1 MAGNHSRI
9 VRRYLAVMRNVVFSL
24 DDPTGPFRVTDATVD
39 VIQALLSG
47 EPDLYGLKIAREIG
61 RPTGSIVPILM
72 RLESCGWV
80 TSEWEEANAR
90 GGPRRRFYRLHPD
103 CLGQALELVATRSK
117 PNRRQQVMGVPRLGL
132 ESGR

>member
-1 MAGNHSRI
+1 M
-9 VRRYLAVMRNVVFSL
+9 RY
-24 DDPTGPFRVTDATVD
+24 PFRVTDATVD
-39 VIQALLSG
+39 VIQVLLSG

-80 TSEWEEANAR
+80 TSEWEEANGR

-103 CLGQALELVATRSK
+103 CLSPARELVAMRGK
-117 PNRRQQVMGVPRLGL
+117 RARRPKLMDVPRLGL
-132 ESGR
+132 EGGR